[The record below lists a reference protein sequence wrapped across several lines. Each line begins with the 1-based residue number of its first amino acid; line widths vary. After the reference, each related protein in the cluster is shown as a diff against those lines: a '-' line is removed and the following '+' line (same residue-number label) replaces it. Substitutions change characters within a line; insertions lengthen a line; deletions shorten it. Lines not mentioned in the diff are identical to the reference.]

1 MVKLKKTLKSAVK
14 AAWIATALFR
24 PQTNRQSGFSVPEDG
39 IKSYYKTPDH
49 YLKTSTMVV
58 INNLRICS
66 CLACVYRVIDL
77 KSQIFILTR

>member
-49 YLKTSTMVV
+49 YLKTSMVV
-58 INNLRICS
+58 INNQSFAFDTSAAL
-66 CLACVYRVIDL
+66 
-77 KSQIFILTR
+77 